1 LPEAWLFPNPRTGQ
15 AYSEQAIRRLW
26 DGVREKAG
34 ISKELRLYDATRHSV
49 ASQLLNA
56 GVSLGKIREVLG
68 HSDIRTTQRYAHG
81 QVESLRA
88 DLQKLSLK
96 KVVSI
101 REEEKGQQ
109 KNPAGVS

>member
-1 LPEAWLFPNPRTGQ
+1 M
-15 AYSEQAIRRLW
+15 
-26 DGVREKAG
+26 REKAA

-88 DLQKLSLK
+88 DLQKLSLE
-96 KVVSI
+96 KVISMK
-101 REEEKGQQ
+101 EGQQ
-109 KNPAGVS
+109 KERI